1 MLINSS
7 RGFTLVEMAVVLVIV
22 GLLLTGL
29 LLPLSAQ
36 IEQRDRTE
44 TERYLAE
51 AKEALMGYALIN
63 KYLPCPDSKAVPDGL
78 EDTRNASGDCPDHAG
93 ILPWQTLGIQPTDS
107 WNRYFGYSV
116 TPAYS
121 DSSPT
126 FSLTTSAT
134 RIVNGD
140 SGTLTTSGVAVIY
153 STGPNGLGAKSPTG
167 DMAAPTASADEVENF
182 NGNATFVSHTPTGT
196 SGSSDEFDDLLTWVS
211 QPVLA
216 NRMVSAGQLP

>member
-1 MLINSS
+1 MAVHSS

-22 GLLLTGL
+22 GLLLAGL

-36 IEQRDRTE
+36 IEQRNRAE

-78 EDTRNASGDCPDHAG
+78 EDTRVAGVCPQDRG
-93 ILPWQTLGIQPTDS
+93 ILPWQTLGIQSTDS
-107 WNRYFGYSV
+107 WNHYFGYSV
-116 TPAYS
+116 TSAFS
-121 DSSPT
+121 NSSTT
-126 FSLTTSAT
+126 FSLTSSAT
-134 RIVNGD
+134 RTVNGD
-140 SGTLTTSGVAVIY
+140 SGTLTTSAVAVVF
-153 STGPNGLGAKSPTG
+153 SAGANGFGSKSPTG
-167 DMAAPTASADEVENF
+167 DMTAPTSADELENDD
-182 NGNATFVSHTPTGT
+182 NDAVFVSHTPTGT
-196 SGSSDEFDDLLTWVS
+196 SGSSDEFDDIVNWVS